1 MSCWVRWGVEVGW
14 LSAKLL
20 RLGQS
25 TALAGVLGLP
35 WAIAYAHESDIAD
48 IAPQRIARQ
57 IAHTRGLLPL
67 PGTPDPARLSE
78 RLAARGLSKG
88 DPIFIRIFKANS
100 ELELWMQKG
109 ATFVLLDTY
118 PICFWTGTL
127 GPKLRE
133 GDKQS
138 PEGFYSV
145 SLRQMR
151 LPTRWRR
158 SFDIGF
164 PNAFDQA
171 NKRTGSHILV
181 HGGCTSVGCYAMTDA
196 VQDEIYALAD
206 AALAKGQDKF
216 HVHVFPFRM
225 TAETLGLHAGGPWSS
240 FWADLQ
246 VGYDA
251 FERTRIPPRIA
262 LCEQRYR
269 VIEGEGAELPAAC
282 GQTEAEVR
290 NVLVAAKV
298 GSGRHEVRRASRV
311 GSARARKEAPAPED
325 QSLAPNGLGHR
336 IDKGAPRIVSN
347 GG

>member
-1 MSCWVRWGVEVGW
+1 MGSVSFRLVRSG
-14 LSAKLL
+14 LSA
-20 RLGQS
+20 
-25 TALAGVLGLP
+25 ALALVLGLP
-35 WAIAYAHESDIAD
+35 CQVARAHEVDIAD
-48 IAPQRIARQ
+48 IAPERVARQ
-57 IAHTRGLLPL
+57 IAHMRGALPL
-67 PGTPDPARLSE
+67 SATPDPARLSE

-88 DPIFIRIFKANS
+88 DPIFIRIFKASS

-109 ATFVLLDTY
+109 AAFVLLDTY
-118 PICFWTGTL
+118 PICFWTGAL

-145 SLRQMR
+145 TPRQMR
-151 LPTRWRR
+151 LPTRWRQ

-181 HGGCTSVGCYAMTDA
+181 HGGCTSVGCFAMTDA
-196 VQDEIYALAD
+196 VQNEIHTLAE
-206 AALAKGQDKF
+206 AALKNGQEKF

-225 TAETLGLHAGGPWSS
+225 SMDAITAHAAGPWAS

-246 VGYDA
+246 VAYEA
-251 FERTRIPPRIA
+251 FERTRLPPRIA

-269 VIEGEGAELPAAC
+269 VIDGDTGDLAATC
-282 GQTEAEVR
+282 REIEAEVR
-290 NVLVAAKV
+290 DVATTARGG
-298 GSGRHEVRRASRV
+298 GSRPEAPRTVRIK
-311 GSARARKEAPAPED
+311 SARQQKETPLPEE

-336 IDKGAPRIVSN
+336 IDKGAPRIVSS
-347 GG
+347 GS

>member
-1 MSCWVRWGVEVGW
+1 M
-14 LSAKLL
+14 A
-20 RLGQS
+20 Q
-25 TALAGVLGLP
+25 
-35 WAIAYAHESDIAD
+35 AHDIDIAD
-48 IAPQRIARQ
+48 IAPERIARQ
-57 IAHTRGLLPL
+57 IAHDRGHLPL
-67 PGTPDPARLSE
+67 PGTPDTARLAE
-78 RLAARGLSKG
+78 RLAAKGLTKG
-88 DPIFIRIFKANS
+88 EAIFIRIFKASS
-100 ELELWMQKG
+100 ELELWMRKG
-109 ATFVLLDTY
+109 DAFVLLDTY
-118 PICFWTGTL
+118 PICYWTGTL

-151 LPTRWRR
+151 LPTRWRQ

-171 NKRTGSHILV
+171 NKRSGSHILV

-196 VQDEIYALAD
+196 VQAEIHALAE
-206 AALAKGQDKF
+206 AALAKGQEKF

-225 TAETLGLHAGGPWSS
+225 SMDAITAHAAGPWAS

-246 VGYDA
+246 VAYEA
-251 FERTRIPPRIA
+251 FERTRLPPRIA

-269 VIEGEGAELPAAC
+269 VIDGDTGDLAATC
-282 GQTEAEVR
+282 REIEAEVR
-290 NVLVAAKV
+290 DVATAAL
-298 GSGRHEVRRASRV
+298 GNASRPV
-311 GSARARKEAPAPED
+311 VPRTVRTKSARQQKETPLPEE

-336 IDKGAPRIVSN
+336 VDKGAPRIVSS